1 MGGGWIGNQAKRGT
15 RASLYVYTIF
25 ATICLGLLRV
35 RVCVATAAAVA
46 TLTTY
51 LNRLFCV
58 LGFEDGE
65 CCLSG
70 WDPRLY
76 LPTYVITSAAWHAS
90 TLLYRAFPLSLCP
103 SSPSFLHLSRF
114 EANRTTTSSIEANST
129 PPQPSS
135 TYTSTYTYGYTCT
148 CVIAATITT
157 TLYRLFI
164 C

>member
-70 WDPRLY
+70 WGSSSLSTY
-76 LPTYVITSAAWHAS
+76 LRNHIGSVACKYV
-90 TLLYRAFPLSLCP
+90 TLSCLPSLSL
-103 SSPSFLHLSRF
+103 SLFSLFSPSLSF
-114 EANRTTTSSIEANST
+114 
-129 PPQPSS
+129 
-135 TYTSTYTYGYTCT
+135 
-148 CVIAATITT
+148 
-157 TLYRLFI
+157 
-164 C
+164 